1 MLTRLSSWLSIAAL
15 ATSAFAVL
23 SASPALAGAKMCGG
37 LPCVTAGSNHR
48 QPGSPGTGGGGNH
61 GGAAP
66 HPVLIPCP
74 ADQLCGD
81 QTLGDVPPVQ
91 RVPTVDVAYQARNK
105 LLLPAPEIHTSPE
118 GKTYVQLRTGLWIA
132 PGDFGR
138 ETAAAQVPGQTVTAI
153 ATPKDVTWKM
163 GEGTV
168 TCTTAGSRN
177 GTGCGYTYQRSSAN
191 QPGGKYA
198 ISATVTWNIYWT
210 CEGVC
215 DAATGNF
222 EYPTVSMTSNADLAV
237 GEVQTESRPG

>member
-1 MLTRLSSWLSIAAL
+1 
-15 ATSAFAVL
+15 
-23 SASPALAGAKMCGG
+23 
-37 LPCVTAGSNHR
+37 
-48 QPGSPGTGGGGNH
+48 
-61 GGAAP
+61 
-66 HPVLIPCP
+66 
-74 ADQLCGD
+74 
-81 QTLGDVPPVQ
+81 
-91 RVPTVDVAYQARNK
+91 
-105 LLLPAPEIHTSPE
+105 
-118 GKTYVQLRTGLWIA
+118 
-132 PGDFGR
+132 
-138 ETAAAQVPGQTVTAI
+138 VPGQTVTAI